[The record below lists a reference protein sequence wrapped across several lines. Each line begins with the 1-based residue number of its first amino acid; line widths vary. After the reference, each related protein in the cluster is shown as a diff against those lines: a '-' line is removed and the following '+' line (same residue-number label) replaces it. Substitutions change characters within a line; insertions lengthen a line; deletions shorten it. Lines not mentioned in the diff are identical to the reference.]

1 MSITYQLSLF
11 TNLIEG
17 NRTKANRKHSLH
29 KDESAQMGIGTLI
42 IFISMVLVAAVASA
56 LLIKTSGVLQQ
67 KASQT
72 GQETT
77 KEVASNLRVDR
88 VEGERA
94 SYETITVTNAVPSS
108 TNVTIPKGGM
118 VEWISESGYFD
129 IAVDDT
135 NTTVGEDSYWEER
148 FLESGA
154 YNFTISNSSS
164 STTGTITVDDEL
176 DYGEIAKLHISLSL
190 GPGSEDVDL
199 SQLIIYLS
207 DGTHVAN
214 VRYNI
219 SDTRADVHLPTEEYF
234 SVSPI
239 RVRDNTAFK
248 ASQPVLRTGDI
259 MEVVVDIRRV
269 FSAEDTSYEGL
280 EPRTEV
286 SFQVRPEAGA
296 LVVFD
301 FTTPGAYFDNR
312 YILLRY

>member
-1 MSITYQLSLF
+1 M
-11 TNLIEG
+11 
-17 NRTKANRKHSLH
+17 HS
-29 KDESAQMGIGTLI
+29 DDRAQVGIGTLI

-77 KEVASNLRVDR
+77 REVASNMRVDR

-94 SYETITVTNAVPSS
+94 KYSTITVTNDSISNA
-108 TNVTIPKGGM
+108 NLICYKGQI
-118 VEWISESGYFD
+118 VEWISSSGAFNVSINGGDAISVADGSFYEQRFSQTGENNFTVTTESGSV
-129 IAVDDT
+129 IP
-135 NTTVGEDSYWEER
+135 
-148 FLESGA
+148 
-154 YNFTISNSSS
+154 
-164 STTGTITVDDEL
+164 GTITVGDEVE
-176 DYGEIAKLHISLSL
+176 YGEITKLHISVSL

-207 DGTHVAN
+207 DGEHVAN
-214 VRYNI
+214 VRYDT
-219 SDTRADVHLPTEEYF
+219 SDTSTEIHKPTDEYF

-239 RVRDNTAFK
+239 RSRDQTSFK
-248 ASQPVLRTGDI
+248 ATQPVLRTGDI
-259 MEVVVDIRRV
+259 MEVIVDIRQV
-269 FSAEDTSYEGL
+269 FREDNMDYEGL
-280 EPRTEV
+280 KPRTEV

-301 FTTPGAYFDNR
+301 FTTPGAYFNEK

>member
-1 MSITYQLSLF
+1 MHSD
-11 TNLIEG
+11 
-17 NRTKANRKHSLH
+17 NR
-29 KDESAQMGIGTLI
+29 AQVGIGTLI

-77 KEVASNLRVDR
+77 REVASNMRVDR

-94 SYETITVTNAVPSS
+94 IYETVTVTDGVVSP
-108 TNVTIPKGGM
+108 TNISCDRGTI
-118 VEWISESGYFD
+118 VEWISESGGFNVSVNGGT
-129 IAVDDT
+129 ANSVEA
-135 NTTVGEDSYWEER
+135 GSYYEYR
-148 FLESGA
+148 FTQSGTH
-154 YNFTISNSSS
+154 NFTVSSDFAADVV
-164 STTGTITVDDEL
+164 GTVVVSDTLE
-176 DYGEIAKLHISLSL
+176 YGEITKLHISVSL

-207 DGTHVAN
+207 DGEHVAN
-214 VRYNI
+214 VRYNTDAETTEI
-219 SDTRADVHLPTEEYF
+219 HNPTSEYF

-239 RVRDNTAFK
+239 RSRDQATFK
-248 ASQPVLRTGDI
+248 ATQPVLRTGDI
-259 MEVVVDIRRV
+259 MEIVVDMRKIYQIDD
-269 FSAEDTSYEGL
+269 EDYEGL

-286 SFQVRPEAGA
+286 AFQVRPEAGA

-301 FTTPGAYFDNR
+301 FITPGAYFNEK

>member
-1 MSITYQLSLF
+1 MHSD
-11 TNLIEG
+11 
-17 NRTKANRKHSLH
+17 NR
-29 KDESAQMGIGTLI
+29 AQVGIGTLI

-77 KEVASNLRVDR
+77 REVASNMRIDR

-94 SYETITVTNAVPSS
+94 SYTTVTVTDGVLSD
-108 TNVTIPKGGM
+108 TNLTCSRGGM
-118 VEWISESGYFD
+118 IEWLSS
-129 IAVDDT
+129 
-135 NTTVGEDSYWEER
+135 
-148 FLESGA
+148 SGA
-154 YNFTISNSSS
+154 FNISVDGEAPTSVEDGSYYEHRFSRSGSHNFTVTATSG
-164 STTGTITVDDEL
+164 STSGTITVSDSVE
-176 DYGEIAKLHISLSL
+176 YGEITKLHISVSL

-207 DGTHVAN
+207 DGSHVAN
-214 VRYNI
+214 VRY
-219 SDTRADVHLPTEEYF
+219 DTADTSVAIHKPTSEYF

-239 RVRDNTAFK
+239 RTRDQTVFK
-248 ASQPVLRTGDI
+248 ATQPVLRTGDI

-269 FSAEDTSYEGL
+269 FQADDEDYQGL
-280 EPRTEV
+280 APRTEV

-301 FTTPGAYFDNR
+301 FTTPGAYFDEK